1 MNGKGDRSTQ
11 EASCRIERLT
21 RRLTLA
27 DPAAPRNET
36 DISKLVSVS
45 SRRNRRNAALRGHG
59 TLADGRAGGL
69 RETKSEAVQ
78 AKRKRLAGQRHT
90 VTSLGCLRYRFDA
103 HPPAHSVRGSPRRSV
118 FSLRSSPSV
127 RMLDRSRPAEAR
139 ACLRTRHTPKRKSPP
154 DTGSPISSHGAAL
167 QRAPCV
173 PRLSGLFLPPCL
185 PSVCVNGNRET
196 QRFCFPQALRVES
209 QSQALCLPS
218 ENRIGEFARTPLLP
232 MPARHPF

>member
-1 MNGKGDRSTQ
+1 
-11 EASCRIERLT
+11 
-21 RRLTLA
+21 
-27 DPAAPRNET
+27 
-36 DISKLVSVS
+36 
-45 SRRNRRNAALRGHG
+45 
-59 TLADGRAGGL
+59 L
-69 RETKSEAVQ
+69 RETESEAIQ
-78 AKRKRLAGQRHT
+78 AKRGRLAGQRHA
-90 VTSLGCLRYRFDA
+90 VTSFGCLRYRFNA

-167 QRAPCV
+167 QHAPCE

-196 QRFCFPQALRVES
+196 QRFCFPQALWVVS
-209 QSQALCLPS
+209 QPQALCLPS
-218 ENRIGEFARTPLLP
+218 ENRSGEFPHLFCY
-232 MPARHPF
+232 PARPPPFRQGQRMPEKTLILPSRTRVRMRVRTREVKLL